1 MLAVALSGIIGRYL
15 YSQIPRSLSAAE
27 LSLGELDSEEEEL
40 SGALASQSIYTQ
52 EELKQAMAVP
62 TYEHIRTLNPFMALV
77 EMVALNIRQP
87 FQMAA
92 LRRRSASF
100 GGVILSLGGFRSIGN
115 AEVDNVVRL
124 VRQKVSLSRRVLFLD
139 HTQRVFHLWHVIH
152 RPFSYAFVVRA
163 LAHIAVVIGLGF
175 L

>member
-1 MLAVALSGIIGRYL
+1 
-15 YSQIPRSLSAAE
+15 
-27 LSLGELDSEEEEL
+27 
-40 SGALASQSIYTQ
+40 
-52 EELKQAMAVP
+52 
-62 TYEHIRTLNPFMALV
+62 
-77 EMVALNIRQP
+77 
-87 FQMAA
+87 MAA

-152 RPFSYAFVVRA
+152 RPFSYAFVVLA